1 MRDCAGVTDYE
12 IRRIGPDEARPVAD
26 TVRAALL
33 GGAISDEDAE
43 WGRQTWAEG
52 RFLAAFEGDRC
63 IGHVGSF
70 DGDST
75 VPGGARLRTAG
86 VTRVGVLPTHT
97 RRGLLTTLMTRL
109 LDQEHEAGSVVA
121 TLWASE
127 TAIYGRFGFGHASNT
142 QSIAI
147 DAAAARPLSSAPIG
161 STRLLDR
168 SELDD
173 VVPALYDR
181 VARWRPGSM
190 SRQAW
195 MWDRSLKAA
204 RKPAS
209 RNTSPGAYVA
219 VHSDA
224 RGVDDGYVHYEVS
237 WTPRRAGKIV
247 GTGTV
252 HDLWAADARTE
263 TELWRYLLGIDLVA
277 TWHGEAQPVDE
288 ATRHVL
294 ADGRAYGIT
303 QRFDELWLRILDVDA
318 ALSARR
324 YGPANESVVIGV
336 ADERFAANT
345 GAWRISASGA
355 TRADA
360 EPDVVV
366 DIATLSAT
374 YLGGMPWSELRD
386 AGIVSADAPVV
397 LLDALFVE
405 HPGPYCGTE
414 F

>member
-1 MRDCAGVTDYE
+1 MTNYA

-33 GGAISDEDAE
+33 GGATSEEDAE
-43 WGRQTWAEG
+43 WGRRTWAEG

-75 VPGGARLRTAG
+75 VPGGARLRTAA

-97 RRGLLTTLMTRL
+97 RQGLLTTLMTQL
-109 LDQEHEAGSVVA
+109 LNEERDAGSVVA

-142 QSIAI
+142 QSITV
-147 DAAAARPLSSAPIG
+147 DAATARPLRSAPIG

-168 SELDD
+168 NELDD
-173 VVPALYDR
+173 VVPGLYER
-181 VARWRPGSM
+181 AARWRPGSM

-204 RKPAS
+204 REPTS
-209 RNTSPGAYVA
+209 QNTSPGMYVA

-224 RGVDDGYVHYEVS
+224 SGVDDGYVHYEVS
-237 WTPRRAGKIV
+237 WAPRSAGKIV

-277 TWHGEAQPVDE
+277 TWQGEARPVDE
-288 ATRHVL
+288 AMRHVL
-294 ADGRAYGIT
+294 ADGRAYGVT

-318 ALSARR
+318 ALTSRHYA
-324 YGPANESVVIGV
+324 PANGSVVVGV
-336 ADERFAANT
+336 ADDRFADNT
-345 GAWRISASGA
+345 GAWRISAAGA
-355 TRADA
+355 TRVDA
-360 EPDVVV
+360 EPDIVV
-366 DIATLSAT
+366 DIATLSAA
-374 YLGGMPWSELRD
+374 YLGGTPWSELRD
-386 AGIVSADAPVV
+386 AGIVSADAPVR
-397 LLDALFVE
+397 LLDSLFVE
-405 HPGPYCGTE
+405 HPAPYCGTD